1 MIDIYETCGYLAG
14 ILFASALIPQLYK
27 SCKSKNLDDISYG
40 WQAIFILAI
49 ILGLI
54 YSVHKDL
61 PPVYLSSSVELI
73 FMIIL
78 IILKYY
84 YRNANVIIPD
94 IENP

>member
-1 MIDIYETCGYLAG
+1 MFDIYETCGYLAG
-14 ILFASALIPQLYK
+14 LLFSISLIPQLYK

-40 WQAIFILAI
+40 WQAIYIGAI

-54 YSVHKDL
+54 YSIHKDL
-61 PPVYLSSSVELI
+61 PPVYLSSSMELI

-78 IILKYY
+78 VLLKYY
-84 YRNANVIIPD
+84 YRNDNVSD